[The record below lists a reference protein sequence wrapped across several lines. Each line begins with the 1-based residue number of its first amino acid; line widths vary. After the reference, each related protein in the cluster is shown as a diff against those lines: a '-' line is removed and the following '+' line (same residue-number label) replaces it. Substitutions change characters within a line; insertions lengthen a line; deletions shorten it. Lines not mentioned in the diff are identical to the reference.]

1 MVIKNHEL
9 HGFRYNNE
17 IEDVSV
23 LRKLKNLTNL
33 AYFGNPIEDKS
44 PIEELDDSVEIYEP

>member
-1 MVIKNHEL
+1 
-9 HGFRYNNE
+9 
-17 IEDVSV
+17 V
-23 LRKLKNLTNL
+23 LRKLKNLTDL